1 MKKVLSL
8 ALGGVFILCQA
19 GTGLAA
25 TAFQV
30 SATVPLATG
39 ISIVVDSVNSTGTP
53 VFTPVAG
60 TALSFDAG
68 AGMTLNTTYNILM
81 PAVYYALNI
90 AASGGAGLP
99 DTTVT
104 YTEGTNPNSGSATLG
119 GLGTKST
126 ATFAQELGSVETI
139 TALGKKRLIDLTGTV
154 GHEPY
159 TALSHG
165 SYLRVYVGIWTG
177 STTVPV
183 DPVNG
188 QPFTYGDAPG
198 TYTGTLTV
206 SATVN

>member
-8 ALGGVFILCQA
+8 VLGGVFLLFQA
-19 GTGLAA
+19 LPVWAA
-25 TAFQV
+25 TAFTV

-39 ISIVVDSVNSTGTP
+39 ITMVVDSVNATGTT
-53 VFTPVAG
+53 VFTPVSG
-60 TALSFDAG
+60 TALSFDP
-68 AGMTLNTTYNILM
+68 MTFNTTNNIYL
-81 PAVYYALNI
+81 PGIYYALNI
-90 AASGGAGLP
+90 STSGGGGLP

-104 YTEGTNPNSGSATLG
+104 YTEGTNPNSGSATQG

-159 TALSHG
+159 TALASG
-165 SYLRVYVGIWTG
+165 SYLRIYVGVWTG
-177 STTVPV
+177 STTAPA
-183 DPVNG
+183 DPTNG
-188 QPFTYGDAPG
+188 QPFSNADASG

-206 SATVN
+206 TAVVK

>member
-1 MKKVLSL
+1 MKNKVSL
-8 ALGGVFILCQA
+8 LLGGLFLVFQA
-19 GTGLAA
+19 GTGWAS

-53 VFTPVAG
+53 VFTPVTG

-68 AGMTLNTTYNILM
+68 AGMTLNSTYNILM

-90 AASGGAGLP
+90 SASGGAGLP
-99 DTTVT
+99 DTTLT
-104 YTEGTNPNSGSATLG
+104 YAEGTNPNSGSSTLG
-119 GLGTKST
+119 GLGTKAT
-126 ATFAQELGSVETI
+126 ATFAQELGSAETI

-159 TALSHG
+159 TALATG

-177 STTVPV
+177 STTAPA
-183 DPVNG
+183 DPSNG

-206 SATVN
+206 TAVVN